1 MNKHG
6 QTLII
11 FVIFASSACGY
22 AIYKHNKNTSL
33 RKVLDSIIKQNQL
46 ALYPESS
53 NAKIVRNTDLSR
65 VDRSCIVKCSIY
77 VEFSPQVKDDL
88 SKMIAR
94 YQQDALLRLR
104 SDSSFL
110 SIANEVNSRDYEN
123 DKDTKELS
131 AYDVRWMFNSTFNG
145 TNVIIFSITDVSKDR
160 ALDIASLIAEKFIEE
175 AKSYDDTDTF
185 IAATLEDIREEI
197 YGNAEHIR
205 EAIKQYSS
213 SIAATNQFAGSAEI
227 RDELYQ
233 NVILEEAA
241 RSNPLDLLI
250 PMVKASERIIMVG
263 DQRQLPHLLEP
274 KIVDEIVNGDVD
286 KKEKYKESLF
296 GILFNSLAEAKP
308 VRRITL
314 TNQFRMHPVIGDFI
328 SKVYYNGAVK
338 SDLVKVESKKHNL
351 SLPWAKD
358 KVAVLCH
365 VPKAAGTEYRK
376 DTSKTRRQEAQRIIR
391 LLDELQTD
399 PAFDNLSIGVITFY
413 SGQVDLI
420 NELAEKNGYTE
431 KQADGSYHT
440 AIQYSRT
447 QDGREKLRI
456 GSVDSFQGKEFDV
469 VILST
474 VRSNEIARVEGNES
488 RVFGFL
494 TLENRLNV
502 AFSRAQKMIILVGD
516 KDMFEDEFAASYV
529 NGLYTFCTEL
539 TKGEYGNRIQ

>member
-1 MNKHG
+1 M
-6 QTLII
+6 
-11 FVIFASSACGY
+11 
-22 AIYKHNKNTSL
+22 
-33 RKVLDSIIKQNQL
+33 
-46 ALYPESS
+46 
-53 NAKIVRNTDLSR
+53 
-65 VDRSCIVKCSIY
+65 
-77 VEFSPQVKDDL
+77 
-88 SKMIAR
+88 
-94 YQQDALLRLR
+94 
-104 SDSSFL
+104 
-110 SIANEVNSRDYEN
+110 
-123 DKDTKELS
+123 
-131 AYDVRWMFNSTFNG
+131 
-145 TNVIIFSITDVSKDR
+145 
-160 ALDIASLIAEKFIEE
+160 
-175 AKSYDDTDTF
+175 
-185 IAATLEDIREEI
+185 
-197 YGNAEHIR
+197 
-205 EAIKQYSS
+205 
-213 SIAATNQFAGSAEI
+213 
-227 RDELYQ
+227 
-233 NVILEEAA
+233 
-241 RSNPLDLLI
+241 
-250 PMVKASERIIMVG
+250 
-263 DQRQLPHLLEP
+263 
-274 KIVDEIVNGDVD
+274 
-286 KKEKYKESLF
+286 
-296 GILFNSLAEAKP
+296 
-308 VRRITL
+308 

-351 SLPWAKD
+351 SRPWAKD

-488 RVFGFL
+488 KVFGFL